1 MESTSE
7 NKISNDQSSGLI
19 FLIGGARSGKSS
31 LAVELA
37 SATERETIFVATAEA
52 LDDEMSVRI
61 ARHRAERPNWLT
73 VEEPLDL
80 ARAINEA
87 PSSSCMIID
96 CLTLW
101 LSNLILRGD
110 SEAAINTASTRT
122 LAAITTRVGR
132 TIAISNEVGLGIVPE
147 SELARNF
154 REIIGRVNQQWARAS
169 RQSLFLVAGRA
180 LELQKPERI
189 LQ

>member
-7 NKISNDQSSGLI
+7 NKMPLDQSSGLI

-37 SATERETIFVATAEA
+37 SAAERETIFVATA
-52 LDDEMSVRI
+52 
-61 ARHRAERPNWLT
+61 RPNWLT

-80 ARAINEA
+80 AHAISEA
-87 PSSSCMIID
+87 PSSSCIIID

-101 LSNLILRGD
+101 LSNLMLRGD
-110 SEAAINTASTRT
+110 SESAINTASTKT
-122 LAAITTRVGR
+122 LAAIATRVGR

-154 REIIGRVNQQWARAS
+154 REIIGRVNQQWARAA

-180 LELQKPERI
+180 LELQKPER
-189 LQ
+189 LLR